1 MIKESLELRHIGKSF
16 GAVRVL
22 DDINFKL
29 TSGKIYGLAGENGAG
44 KSTTMKIING
54 AYIADE
60 GEIVI
65 DGETAHFTSPLSAQ
79 EAGIGM
85 VYQELNMLPDLSVAE
100 NVFISR
106 LSDRKSGYINWNS
119 LHERTGELLKMLDL
133 KLDTHTRLGEL
144 KVAHQQLVAIV
155 RALSIECKVVILDEP
170 TSALTEKDSA
180 IVLDAVRRLK
190 ELGYIII
197 YISHKLQEMLTA
209 TDEIIVFRNGKKIG
223 QYESKT
229 LDEERLSELIAGRKL
244 EAKFPKKRYPQGK
257 ELLRFDHV
265 CVEGYL
271 EDISFTLY
279 EGDILGFATV
289 GGAVYGICTLM
300 PFLMY
305 GNTFTNDPNMPY
317 YMLNSFLMT
326 LVALSLSFLIGTLV
340 HSEEALSPVVN
351 VVSLGMSFLCGV
363 FVDLEILG
371 KGVRTFA
378 QFLPAY
384 WYEVATGLLANNS
397 SLSSAQQ
404 ASLYTCYGMQVLFAA
419 AILGVAMVISRLRQS
434 A

>member
-1 MIKESLELRHIGKSF
+1 MTVYRGFLTITKRNIRMVILYLIIFLSIAVLVQKATGGNMDEFEQVSL
-16 GAVRVL
+16 
-22 DDINFKL
+22 DI
-29 TSGKIYGLAGENGAG
+29 A
-44 KSTTMKIING
+44 
-54 AYIADE
+54 
-60 GEIVI
+60 VI
-65 DGETAHFTSPLSAQ
+65 DQDGGRLAEGLTDYLSQYHTLVDLPNDPAIIQDRIFYREIYYVVTIPEDVEQRCLYGDEALPVTKVPGSNSGFYVDQQINTFMNDVRIMTRSGFPLS
-79 EAGIGM
+79 
-85 VYQELNMLPDLSVAE
+85 
-100 NVFISR
+100 
-106 LSDRKSGYINWNS
+106 
-119 LHERTGELLKMLDL
+119 
-133 KLDTHTRLGEL
+133 
-144 KVAHQQLVAIV
+144 
-155 RALSIECKVVILDEP
+155 
-170 TSALTEKDSA
+170 
-180 IVLDAVRRLK
+180 DAVQSVIDNCTDKAEVTLIDKNGFGVVQPLHAFMYQYMPYILISILCYSMNYIMIAFHNQDVKRRMMC
-190 ELGYIII
+190 
-197 YISHKLQEMLTA
+197 SAVPARSQNLQL
-209 TDEIIVFRNGKKIG
+209 
-223 QYESKT
+223 
-229 LDEERLSELIAGRKL
+229 
-244 EAKFPKKRYPQGK
+244 
-257 ELLRFDHV
+257 
-265 CVEGYL
+265 
-271 EDISFTLY
+271 
-279 EGDILGFATV
+279 ILGFATV

-305 GNTFTNDPNMPY
+305 GSTFTNDPNMPY

-340 HSEEALSPVVN
+340 HNEEALSPVVN